1 MHKKCLVLVSQSW
14 VELSW
19 DTIQSKQRGRYV
31 IILTFALMLTISN
44 RGNQMPPSPIR
55 KLVPYAEAAKKK
67 GVKVYHLNIGQ
78 PDIETPPAILDA
90 VRNADI
96 KVLEYSHSA
105 GNESYRRKLVQ
116 YYKSVGIN
124 VSHDQILITTG
135 GSEAIMFGFFTC
147 LNPGDEVIIPE
158 PFYAN
163 YNGFACAAGVNVV
176 PITSS
181 IETGFAL
188 PPISDFEKV
197 ITDKTKAIIICSP
210 NNPTGYLYSREEME
224 ALKEICIKYNL
235 YLFSDEAYREFC
247 YDGEYVSAMH
257 LNGLEQHVVLMD
269 TISKRYSACGAR
281 LGAFVTKNKAVYDA
295 AMKFA
300 QARLSPPGLAQ
311 IMGEAAVDLPE
322 SYFDAPK
329 AEYLLRRNLLVSRLN
344 AMPGVFCPNP
354 GGAFYAIA
362 KLPIDDSDK
371 FCQWLLEE
379 FSYNNQT
386 VMLAPATG
394 FYGTA
399 GLGKNEVR
407 LAYVLNLDALNAAMD
422 CLERALEVYPGK
434 VKTEEKAAA
443 MVK

>member
-1 MHKKCLVLVSQSW
+1 MLNIS
-14 VELSW
+14 
-19 DTIQSKQRGRYV
+19 QRGQ
-31 IILTFALMLTISN
+31 L
-44 RGNQMPPSPIR
+44 MPPSPIR
-55 KLVPYAEAAKKK
+55 KLVPYAEAAKQK
-67 GVKVYHLNIGQ
+67 GIKVFHLNIGQ
-78 PDIETPPAILDA
+78 PDIETPPSILDA

-105 GNESYRRKLVQ
+105 GNESYRKKLVQ
-116 YYKSVGIN
+116 YYKSVGID
-124 VSHDQILITTG
+124 VTAEQIIITTG

-163 YNGFACAAGVNVV
+163 YNGFACAAGVSVV
-176 PITSS
+176 PITSH
-181 IETGFAL
+181 IENGFAL

-197 ITDKTKAIIICSP
+197 ITNKTKAIIICSP

-224 ALKEICIKYNL
+224 ALKQICLKHNL
-235 YLFSDEAYREFC
+235 YLFRDEAYREFC

-257 LNGLEQHVVLMD
+257 LSGLEDHVVLMD

-281 LGAFVTKNKAVYDA
+281 LGAFVTKNKEVYNS

-311 IMGEAAVDLPE
+311 IMGEAAVDLPA

-329 AEYLLRRNLLVSRLN
+329 AEYLKRRDKLVSRLN
-344 AMPGVFCPNP
+344 KMPGVFCPNP

-362 KLPIDDSDK
+362 KLPIDDADK
-371 FCQWLLEE
+371 FCQWLLES
-379 FSYNNQT
+379 FSYKNQT

-394 FYGTA
+394 FYGTP

-407 LAYVLNLDALNAAMD
+407 LAYVLNVEAIDAAMD
-422 CLERALEVYPGK
+422 CLEQALLVYPGK
-434 VKTEEKAAA
+434 VLQDTNVSAAA
-443 MVK
+443 SV